1 MNFSDLVVIAP
12 NIDVEWEQPEVVD
25 ELALDVILVQSLI
38 VIGHKSL
45 LSCLDRIFRVI
56 IKLICLLQRF

>member
-38 VIGHKSL
+38 VIGHESL